1 MWPFGKIVAKGS
13 IVAGVVTVTLSNVA
27 ATKTSRARRRTSA
40 RKSNRRVTRRPTT
53 KSGRRGTRARSTRST
68 RSTTYTRSP
77 QSRARLA
84 WTEQL
89 GGHAAD
95 AVAIALVSVGVLTAL
110 ALLTD
115 LAGPFGSACQ
125 SVITLLAGRGAF
137 LVPTLCVAVAADLLW
152 HRGAES
158 TSGTKKKASTSKSA
172 SSKSAEEGSVHLLRI
187 GVGLSLLVGGLL
199 GLLSLGNP
207 VLDTTATALR
217 DSGGIIGA
225 IVAVPLSSLLGTV
238 GSAVVLVAV
247 VATGALVATGT
258 SLARVG
264 AALGV
269 AWRSVSGFVSR
280 FLELDGSSDAESD
293 DLNLDD
299 ELESA
304 EAEEKPARKRRA
316 TVETVVTPDVDSE
329 PQVDAPEPVVAVVPQ
344 VVTQEVLPES
354 SSELA
359 EDENEQDGDLR
370 LDVSVPAH
378 TNWELPPVNLLRLS
392 QHKELDTRGIEASGA
407 VLEQTLRDFGV
418 DAQLVGMTVGPTV
431 TRYELE
437 LAAGV
442 KVNKVTGLSH
452 DIAYAMASADV
463 RILAPIPGRSAIG
476 VEVPNKQ
483 RQLITLG
490 DILTS
495 DEAAKATHP
504 LEVGLGR
511 DIAGTSVMLNLAT
524 MPHLLIAGAT
534 GSGKSSCINSIITS
548 LLLRSTPDQVRL
560 ILVDPKRVELG
571 QYNGLPHL
579 LTEVVAN
586 PKRAA
591 NALEWCVREMEMRY
605 ELLAEIGARD
615 ITGYNAMFDRG
626 DLPTAENPDPLGGRN
641 YDRLPFIVIVIDE
654 LNDLMMVAA
663 RDVENSICRI
673 AQMARAVGIHLIIA
687 TQRPSVDV
695 ITGVIKAN
703 VPSRLAFSVTSIA
716 DSRVILDQAGAEKLI
731 GQGDM
736 LAAPASG
743 RPARVQGS
751 WVDEDCVRKVVA
763 FWKRQVTEVQYVEGV
778 QGSENGSSGSAG
790 DAEDGD
796 DELLMQ
802 AMELVVR
809 SGLGSTSMLQR
820 KLRVGFARAGRLM
833 DLLEN
838 KGVVGPSEG
847 SKARTVQ
854 MTVEEFEE
862 MQARA

>member
-1 MWPFGKIVAKGS
+1 MGRKVPMLPVLLVLAS
-13 IVAGVVTVTLSNVA
+13 PAMA
-27 ATKTSRARRRTSA
+27 ATKTSRARKPARKPA
-40 RKSNRRVTRRPTT
+40 RKSTSRRSTARKPAARRTTRSRT
-53 KSGRRGTRARSTRST
+53 GTRSAPRR
-68 RSTTYTRSP
+68 TTP
-77 QSRARLA
+77 SRARVA

-95 AVAIALVSVGVLTAL
+95 ALAIGLAAVAVLTGLAL
-110 ALLTD
+110 ATD

-137 LVPTLCVAVAADLLW
+137 LVPAVCVAVAVHLLRQRHAHAAD
-152 HRGAES
+152 G
-158 TSGTKKKASTSKSA
+158 
-172 SSKSAEEGSVHLLRI
+172 SAEERPVHLLRI
-187 GVGLSLLVGGLL
+187 GVGLALLVAGLL
-199 GLLSLGNP
+199 GLLALGDP
-207 VLDTTATALR
+207 VVDTSAEVLRANGGLLGAVVATPLH
-217 DSGGIIGA
+217 
-225 IVAVPLSSLLGTV
+225 AVLGTV
-238 GSAVVLVAV
+238 GAAVVLVAL
-247 VATGALVATGT
+247 VALGALVATGT
-258 SLARVG
+258 SLARVVAVLSG
-264 AALGV
+264 AGRTV
-269 AWRSVSGFVSR
+269 AGHLNR
-280 FLELDGSSDAESD
+280 FLELDGGSDA
-293 DLNLDD
+293 D
-299 ELESA
+299 EVEIEPEPA
-304 EAEEKPARKRRA
+304 AKPARARRA
-316 TVETVVTPDVDSE
+316 TVETM
-329 PQVDAPEPVVAVVPQ
+329 EPVVPEVVEPEPEPEPEPIEAYDEYDGYDEPEVVVPE
-344 VVTQEVLPES
+344 VVDEDPEP
-354 SSELA
+354 A
-359 EDENEQDGDLR
+359 MA
-370 LDVSVPAH
+370 VSAPAH
-378 TNWELPPVNLLRLS
+378 TDWVLPSVDLLRRS
-392 QHKELDTRGIEASGA
+392 QHKEMDTRAIEASGA
-407 VLEQTLRDFGV
+407 VLEQTLKDFGV

-490 DILTS
+490 DILAS
-495 DEAAKATHP
+495 DEAARATHP

-511 DIAGTSVMLNLAT
+511 DIAGKSMMLNLAT

-534 GSGKSSCINSIITS
+534 GAGKSSCINSIITS
-548 LLLRSTPDQVRL
+548 ILVRATPDEVRL

-586 PKRAA
+586 PKKAA
-591 NALEWCVREMEMRY
+591 NALEWCVREMDMRY
-605 ELLAEIGARD
+605 ELLAEVGVRD

-626 DLPTAENPDPLGGRN
+626 DLPTVENPDPHGGRT
-641 YDRLPFIVIVIDE
+641 YERLPFILIVVDE

-743 RPARVQGS
+743 KPARVQGS
-751 WVDEDCVRKVVA
+751 WVDEECVRKVVA
-763 FWKRQVTEVQYVEGV
+763 HWKRQVTEVQYVEGV
-778 QGSENGSSGSAG
+778 QGSDEASGGGAG
-790 DAEDGD
+790 GYD
-796 DELLMQ
+796 DDDNDDLLVQ

-833 DLLEN
+833 DLLER

-847 SKARTVQ
+847 SKARAVL

-862 MQARA
+862 MHSRA

>member
-1 MWPFGKIVAKGS
+1 MRSFGEIVAKGS
-13 IVAGVVTVTLSNVA
+13 IVTGVVAVTLNDVA

-40 RKSNRRVTRRPTT
+40 RKSNRRVTRKPTT
-53 KSGRRGTRARSTRST
+53 RSSRRTARTRSSRSTNYARTST
-68 RSTTYTRSP
+68 
-77 QSRARLA
+77 SRARLA

-115 LAGPFGSACQ
+115 LAGPFGAACQ
-125 SVITLLAGRGAF
+125 SAITLLAGRGAF

-152 HRGAES
+152 RRGPEA
-158 TSGTKKKASTSKSA
+158 TLGNKKQTSTSKSA

-225 IVAVPLSSLLGTV
+225 LVAVPLSSLLGTV

-247 VATGALVATGT
+247 AATGALVATGT

-264 AALGV
+264 VALGV

-280 FLELDGSSDAESD
+280 FLELDGSSDADSDESD

-299 ELESA
+299 EIESA
-304 EAEEKPARKRRA
+304 EAEEKPVRKRRV
-316 TVETVVTPDVDSE
+316 TVETVATPDTDSE
-329 PQVDAPEPVVAVVPQ
+329 VQVDAPEPAVAVVPQ
-344 VVTQEVLPES
+344 VVTQEVLPEG

-359 EDENEQDGDLR
+359 DDENEEAEDLR

-495 DEAAKATHP
+495 EEAAKATHP

-763 FWKRQVTEVQYVEGV
+763 FWKRQVTEVQYVDGV
-778 QGSENGSSGSAG
+778 QGSENGSSGASG

-796 DELLMQ
+796 DDLLMQ

-847 SKARTVQ
+847 SKARSVQ

>member
-1 MWPFGKIVAKGS
+1 
-13 IVAGVVTVTLSNVA
+13 
-27 ATKTSRARRRTSA
+27 
-40 RKSNRRVTRRPTT
+40 
-53 KSGRRGTRARSTRST
+53 
-68 RSTTYTRSP
+68 
-77 QSRARLA
+77 
-84 WTEQL
+84 

-95 AVAIALVSVGVLTAL
+95 ALAIGLGAVAILTGLAL
-110 ALLTD
+110 ATD
-115 LAGPFGSACQ
+115 LAGPFGAACQ

-137 LVPTLCVAVAADLLW
+137 LVPAVCVAVA
-152 HRGAES
+152 
-158 TSGTKKKASTSKSA
+158 
-172 SSKSAEEGSVHLLRI
+172 VHLLRQRHVQAAD
-187 GVGLSLLVGGLL
+187 GSAEGEQAEVLRANGGLL
-199 GLLSLGNP
+199 G
-207 VLDTTATALR
+207 
-217 DSGGIIGA
+217 A
-225 IVAVPLSSLLGTV
+225 IVATPLHAVLGTV
-238 GSAVVLVAV
+238 GAAVVLVAL
-247 VATGALVATGT
+247 VALGALVATGT
-258 SLARVG
+258 PLARVVAMVG
-264 AALGV
+264 A
-269 AWRSVSGFVSR
+269 AWRSFAGHANR
-280 FLELDGSSDAESD
+280 FLELDGGSEE
-293 DLNLDD
+293 D
-299 ELESA
+299 EPEVEPEPA
-304 EAEEKPARKRRA
+304 PKPTRARRA
-316 TVETVVTPDVDSE
+316 TVETME
-329 PQVDAPEPVVAVVPQ
+329 PVEPTAVEPEPEPEPIEVLDEIEEYEEPEVVVPEL
-344 VVTQEVLPES
+344 VDDEDPEP
-354 SSELA
+354 A
-359 EDENEQDGDLR
+359 MA
-370 LDVSVPAH
+370 VSAPAH
-378 TNWELPPVNLLRLS
+378 TDWVLPSVDLLRRS
-392 QHKELDTRGIEASGA
+392 QHKEMDTRAIEASGA
-407 VLEQTLRDFGV
+407 VLEQTLKDFGV

-490 DILTS
+490 DILAS
-495 DEAAKATHP
+495 EEAARATHP

-511 DIAGTSVMLNLAT
+511 DIAGRSMMLNLAT

-534 GSGKSSCINSIITS
+534 GAGKSSCINSIITS
-548 LLLRSTPDQVRL
+548 ILVRATPDEVRL

-586 PKRAA
+586 PKKAA
-591 NALEWCVREMEMRY
+591 NALEWCVREMDMRY
-605 ELLAEIGARD
+605 ELLAEVGVRD

-626 DLPTAENPDPLGGRN
+626 DLPTAENPDPHGGRN
-641 YDRLPFIVIVIDE
+641 YERLPFILIVVDE

-736 LAAPASG
+736 LAAPAAG
-743 RPARVQGS
+743 KPARVQGS
-751 WVDEDCVRKVVA
+751 WVDEECVRKVVA
-763 FWKRQVTEVQYVEGV
+763 HWKRQVTEVQYVEGV
-778 QGSENGSSGSAG
+778 QGSDEAAG
-790 DAEDGD
+790 GGGAGYD
-796 DELLMQ
+796 DDDNDDLLVQ

-833 DLLEN
+833 DLLER

-847 SKARTVQ
+847 SKARAVL

-862 MQARA
+862 MHSRA

>member
-1 MWPFGKIVAKGS
+1 MLLVLASPAM
-13 IVAGVVTVTLSNVA
+13 A
-27 ATKTSRARRRTSA
+27 ATKTSRARKPARKPA
-40 RKSNRRVTRRPTT
+40 RKSTSRRSTARKPAARRTTRSRT
-53 KSGRRGTRARSTRST
+53 GTRSAPRR
-68 RSTTYTRSP
+68 TTP
-77 QSRARLA
+77 SRARVA

-95 AVAIALVSVGVLTAL
+95 ALAIGLAAVAVLTGLAL
-110 ALLTD
+110 ATD

-137 LVPTLCVAVAADLLW
+137 LVPAVCVAVAAHLLRQR
-152 HRGAES
+152 HAHAADG
-158 TSGTKKKASTSKSA
+158 
-172 SSKSAEEGSVHLLRI
+172 SAEERPVHLLRI
-187 GVGLSLLVGGLL
+187 GVGLALLVAGLL
-199 GLLSLGNP
+199 GLLALGDP
-207 VLDTTATALR
+207 VVDTSAEVLRANGGLLGAVVATPLH
-217 DSGGIIGA
+217 
-225 IVAVPLSSLLGTV
+225 AVLGTV
-238 GSAVVLVAV
+238 GAAVVLVAL
-247 VATGALVATGT
+247 VALGALVATGT
-258 SLARVG
+258 SLARVVAVLSG
-264 AALGV
+264 AGRTV
-269 AWRSVSGFVSR
+269 AGHLNR
-280 FLELDGSSDAESD
+280 FLELDGGSDA
-293 DLNLDD
+293 D
-299 ELESA
+299 EVEIEPEPA
-304 EAEEKPARKRRA
+304 AKPARARRA
-316 TVETVVTPDVDSE
+316 TVETME
-329 PQVDAPEPVVAVVPQ
+329 PVAPEVVEPEPEPEPEPIEAYDEYDGYDEPEVVVPE
-344 VVTQEVLPES
+344 VVDEDPEP
-354 SSELA
+354 A
-359 EDENEQDGDLR
+359 MA
-370 LDVSVPAH
+370 VSAPAH
-378 TNWELPPVNLLRLS
+378 TDWVLPSVDLLRRS
-392 QHKELDTRGIEASGA
+392 QHKEMDTRAIEASGA
-407 VLEQTLRDFGV
+407 VLEQTLKDFGV

-490 DILTS
+490 DILAS
-495 DEAAKATHP
+495 DEAARATHP

-511 DIAGTSVMLNLAT
+511 DIAGKSMMLNLAT

-534 GSGKSSCINSIITS
+534 GAGKSSCINSIITS
-548 LLLRSTPDQVRL
+548 ILVRATPDEVRL

-586 PKRAA
+586 PKKAA
-591 NALEWCVREMEMRY
+591 NALEWCVREMDMRY
-605 ELLAEIGARD
+605 ELLAEVGVRD

-626 DLPTAENPDPLGGRN
+626 DLPTVENPDPHGGRT
-641 YDRLPFIVIVIDE
+641 YERLPFILIVVDE

-743 RPARVQGS
+743 KPARVQGS
-751 WVDEDCVRKVVA
+751 WVDEECVRKVVA
-763 FWKRQVTEVQYVEGV
+763 HWKRQVTEVQYVEGV
-778 QGSENGSSGSAG
+778 QGSDEASGGGAG
-790 DAEDGD
+790 GYD
-796 DELLMQ
+796 DDDNDDLLVQ

-833 DLLEN
+833 DLLER

-847 SKARTVQ
+847 SKARAVL

-862 MQARA
+862 MHSRA